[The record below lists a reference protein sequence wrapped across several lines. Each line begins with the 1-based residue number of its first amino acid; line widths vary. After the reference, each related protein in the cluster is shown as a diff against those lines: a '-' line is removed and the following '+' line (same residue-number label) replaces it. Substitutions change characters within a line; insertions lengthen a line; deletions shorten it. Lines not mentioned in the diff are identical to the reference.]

1 MTAIRRLAGDREARL
16 CAELM
21 STSEPWLTIGRTF
34 EQSLKLVQHPERE
47 VYVAFDG
54 ETFRGFII
62 LVVNGALVGYLQI
75 IAVTLGARGAGI
87 GSELL
92 TFAEERLFSQFK
104 NVFLCVSSFNPR
116 ARDLYER
123 RGYQVI
129 GEIPDYLIA
138 GHSEILM
145 RKTIGPMVARPGEG

>member
-1 MTAIRRLAGDREARL
+1 MTAIRRLADDREARL

-145 RKTIGPMVARPGEG
+145 RKTIGPMVARRRDG

>member
-1 MTAIRRLAGDREARL
+1 MTAIRRLADDREARL

-75 IAVTLGARGAGI
+75 IAVTPGARGAGI

>member
-1 MTAIRRLAGDREARL
+1 MTAIRRLADDREGRL

-34 EQSLKLVQHPERE
+34 DESLKLVQHPERE

-62 LVVNGALVGYLQI
+62 LVVNGALLGYLQI
-75 IAVTLGARGAGI
+75 IAVTPDARGTGI
-87 GSELL
+87 GSDLL

-123 RGYQVI
+123 RGYQAI

-138 GHSEILM
+138 GHSELLM
-145 RKTIGPMVARPGEG
+145 RKTIGPMVTRSA